1 MKGCLK
7 EFELAGRLK
16 VQDVDREI
24 AFVLLSLAREFDR
37 REIDQ
42 VVAYVI
48 RTGEIEV
55 GRLVIAPGTGPHT
68 PVRIREHHTL
78 SEHPQQNPPQP
89 GDEPQYHIEFAGLC
103 SHLRQVLESLQHAG
117 GSAEAETGQHDL
129 PLASAASGTAHRMD
143 GITRDNSHFAYPRS
157 KRLKIVQH
165 YRLDR
170 INGEVRNKDQ
180 WARKN
185 YQISGKTL
193 SNYEREFR
201 QVGEWEFHLADTEL
215 AGLE

>member
-7 EFELAGRLK
+7 EFELTGRLR

-24 AFVLLSLAREFDR
+24 AFALLSLAYEFDR
-37 REIDQ
+37 WEIGQ

-48 RTGEIEV
+48 HAGEIEV

-78 SEHPQQNPPQP
+78 LEQAQQDSLQP
-89 GDEPQYHIEFAGLC
+89 GGKSDFHAEFVNLC
-103 SHLRQVLESLQHAG
+103 HRLRQALEALQHAG
-117 GSAEAETGQHDL
+117 GSAEAQEGEHSRVPASDVGETL
-129 PLASAASGTAHRMD
+129 HRMD
-143 GITRDNSHFAYPRS
+143 RTRRDNGHFAYPRS

-170 INGEVRNKDQ
+170 INGEIRAKDQ

-185 YQISGKTL
+185 YQISGRTL
-193 SNYEREFR
+193 SNYQCEFP
-201 QVGEWEFHLADTEL
+201 QVEEWEFDLAEAEP

>member
-7 EFELAGRLK
+7 EFELAGRLR

-24 AFVLLSLAREFDR
+24 AFTLLSLAYQFDR
-37 REIDQ
+37 SEIDQ

-48 RTGEIEV
+48 RAGEIEM
-55 GRLVIAPGTGPHT
+55 GRLVIAPGAGLYT

-78 SEHPQQNPPQP
+78 LEQPQQDPPQP
-89 GDEPQYHIEFAGLC
+89 DDESQFHVEFANLC
-103 SHLRQVLESLQHAG
+103 GHLRQVLESLQHAG
-117 GSAEAETGQHDL
+117 GSAEAEEGEHRRE
-129 PLASAASGTAHRMD
+129 AASDAGGTLYRMD
-143 GITRDNSHFAYPRS
+143 GARRDNGHFAYPRR

-165 YRLDR
+165 YRLDH

-185 YQISGKTL
+185 YQISGRTL
-193 SNYEREFR
+193 FNYECEFP
-201 QVGEWEFHLADTEL
+201 QVEEWEFDLADTGP
-215 AGLE
+215 ADLE